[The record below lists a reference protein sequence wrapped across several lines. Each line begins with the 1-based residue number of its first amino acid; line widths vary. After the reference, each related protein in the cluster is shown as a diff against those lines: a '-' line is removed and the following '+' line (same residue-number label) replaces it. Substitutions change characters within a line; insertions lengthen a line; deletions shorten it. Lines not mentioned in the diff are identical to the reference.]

1 MSTSI
6 KNNILTLQVQNPSY
20 VDQELD
26 FFNQWVMEKINCSN
40 KSQEQCRNYNNCV
53 TKSLKVT
60 YIYRSNSQL
69 AVNTDQ

>member
-20 VDQELD
+20 VDRELD
-26 FFNQWVMEKINCSN
+26 LFNRWVMEKINSSN

-53 TKSLKVT
+53 TKSLKAT
-60 YIYRSNSQL
+60 YIWIK
-69 AVNTDQ
+69 

>member
-26 FFNQWVMEKINCSN
+26 LLNWWVTEKINKSK
-40 KSQEQCRNYNNCV
+40 KSQDQCQNYRNCV
-53 TKSLKVT
+53 TKSLNVM
-60 YIYRSNSQL
+60 YI
-69 AVNTDQ
+69 

>member
-26 FFNQWVMEKINCSN
+26 LFNRWVTEKINSSN
-40 KSQEQCRNYNNCV
+40 RSQE
-53 TKSLKVT
+53 
-60 YIYRSNSQL
+60 
-69 AVNTDQ
+69 

>member
-6 KNNILTLQVQNPSY
+6 KNNILTLYVQNPSY

-26 FFNQWVMEKINCSN
+26 LFNWWVTEKINSSN
-40 KSQEQCRNYNNCV
+40 KIQEQCHNYNNCV

-60 YIYRSNSQL
+60 YVLIK
-69 AVNTDQ
+69 